1 MKFTVIND
9 DWSSTVTG
17 FESRAEADN
26 KRKSALSSFNLSP
39 KDVTVVK
46 GHYETYEDYQN
57 RDEDNEQEEPP
68 QEPQATDGGTQ
79 EVDAEV
85 IDHSEAKGD
94 PGTPA
99 AAKAD
104 PRNQTPVEPKTTN
117 AVEPEQTVQEPE
129 SYDLPDKPPVDE
141 DPLTWM
147 PDEFT
152 DRIEQTTVINRKG
165 YEVMAHH
172 YGISTQSECLVGP
185 EETDFEF
192 ARVKATATKPDGTE
206 YQAHGSAHTDRG
218 DDSFLLLEMAD
229 TRSRKRA
236 IAQAT
241 GVGMVAVSELQN
253 SLE

>member
-1 MKFTVIND
+1 MKFSVIND
-9 DWSSTVTG
+9 DWESTVTG
-17 FESRAEADN
+17 FESRAEADD

-39 KDVTVVK
+39 DDVTVVK
-46 GHYETYEDYQN
+46 GHYETYEDYQT
-57 RDEDNEQEEPP
+57 RDKE

-85 IDHSEAKGD
+85 VDHSPKGD

-99 AAKAD
+99 AQKAD
-104 PRNQTPVEPKTTN
+104 PRNQTPVEP
-117 AVEPEQTVQEPE
+117 EQQSTQ

-152 DRIEQTTVINRKG
+152 DTIDQTTVINRKG

-185 EETDFEF
+185 EEAGFEF
-192 ARVKATATKPDGTE
+192 ARVQATATKPDGTE

-218 DDSFLLLEMAD
+218 DDSYLLLEMAD
-229 TRSRKRA
+229 TRARKRA